1 MHRHNLTLSSTVP
14 GMDSDPVAHFLPS
27 EETNLLVYPVLD
39 AVEAQAENAD
49 RTRTVASDVIES
61 LRGTDVMRMAA
72 TSELGGVESSILAMG
87 RELEAVAARC
97 PSTAWCLWNHLAVFH
112 LFVGTLGPEHH
123 QFLQRIVEQGEWVSF
138 GAGAGSGVHG
148 RIEGHEAVLNGTATF
163 GTGSRYAD
171 HCGVVF
177 AVIDDEGQLVRPMDL
192 RFSIVSAEI
201 EGLKIEPTWDGSGL
215 RASATDDLHYSEV
228 RVPLDRC
235 VQWYGANRAESLRTV
250 PVIGHRYREDWVGI
264 SDLWLGWMAIGLVR
278 RSIQEASASSRVRRV
293 IMGGKMVEKQSAQIN
308 IGRATALLSS
318 ARAAVE
324 TACLELDKRIEMG
337 VVPDE
342 ADYLRQMSIVSM
354 SVEQLAEAMQL
365 LERTQGGNGLREGGS
380 FERRYRDFRAM
391 PLHINVHQ
399 DRVTHQLG
407 RFVLAIE
414 RDPF

>member
-1 MHRHNLTLSSTVP
+1 
-14 GMDSDPVAHFLPS
+14 MDSDPVAHFFPS
-27 EETNLLVYPVLD
+27 DESELYVHPVLD
-39 AVEAQAENAD
+39 ALEAQAENAD
-49 RTRTVASDVIES
+49 RTRTVALQVTEH
-61 LRGTDVMRMAA
+61 LRGSNVMRMAA
-72 TSELGGVESSILAMG
+72 TAELGGVESSILSMG
-87 RELEAVAARC
+87 RELEAVASRC

-123 QFLQRIVEQGEWVSF
+123 QFLQEIVERGDWVSF
-138 GAGAGSGVHG
+138 PAGAGSGVHG
-148 RIEGHEAVLNGTATF
+148 RIEGDEAVLNGAATF

-177 AVIDDEGQLVRPMDL
+177 AVTGDDGQPVRPMDL
-192 RFSIVSAEI
+192 RFSIVPSDI
-201 EGLKIEPTWDGSGL
+201 EGLKIEATWDGSGL

-228 RVPLDRC
+228 RVSLDRC
-235 VQWYGANRAESLRTV
+235 VPWYGANRAESLRTV
-250 PVIGHRYREDWVGI
+250 PVIHHRYREDWVGI
-264 SDLWLGWMAIGLVR
+264 SDLWLGWMAAGLVR
-278 RSIQEASASSRVRRV
+278 RALQEASASTRERRV
-293 IMGGKMVEKQSAQIN
+293 IMGGKMVEKPSAQIN
-308 IGRATALLSS
+308 IGRAAALLSS

-324 TACLELDKRIEMG
+324 TACLELDKRVEMG
-337 VVPDE
+337 IVPDE

-365 LERTQGGNGLREGGS
+365 LERTQGGNGLREGGT

-407 RFVLAIE
+407 RFVLDIE

>member
-1 MHRHNLTLSSTVP
+1 
-14 GMDSDPVAHFLPS
+14 MDSDPVAHFFPS
-27 EETNLLVYPVLD
+27 DESELFVYPVLD
-39 AVEAQAENAD
+39 ALEAQAENAD
-49 RTRTVASDVIES
+49 LTRTVAGDVIES
-61 LRGTDVMRMAA
+61 LRGSDVMRMAA
-72 TSELGGVESSILAMG
+72 TSALGGVESSILAIG

-123 QFLQRIVEQGEWVSF
+123 DFLQGIVEQGEWVSF
-138 GAGAGSGVHG
+138 PAGAGSGVHG
-148 RIEGHEAVLNGTATF
+148 RIEGNEAVLNGTATF

-177 AVIDDEGQLVRPMDL
+177 AVVGDDGQPVRPMDL
-192 RFSIVSAEI
+192 RFSIVSTAI
-201 EGLKIEPTWDGSGL
+201 EGLKIDPTWDGSGL
-215 RASATDDLHYSEV
+215 RASATDHLHYSEV

-250 PVIGHRYREDWVGI
+250 PVISHRYREDWVGI
-264 SDLWLGWMAIGLVR
+264 SDLWLGWMATGLVR
-278 RSIQEASASSRVRRV
+278 RSLQEAAALTRERRV
-293 IMGGKMVEKQSAQIN
+293 IMGGKMVEKPTAQIN
-308 IGRATALLSS
+308 IGRAAALLSA
-318 ARAAVE
+318 ARAAIE
-324 TACLELDKRIEMG
+324 TACLELDRRVEMG
-337 VVPDE
+337 IVPDE

-407 RFVLAIE
+407 RFVLGIE